1 VFDTSTF
8 AAAVLELP
16 ILFGLAWLLRR
27 ASLPER
33 KKRAPILTAGMK
45 REAPATAPAT
55 TRRRSRLAGGR
66 YVGNETSRGVAAVEA
81 FLGGV
86 AVVDDDDDTAAS

>member
-16 ILFGLAWLLRR
+16 ILFGLSWSLRH

-45 REAPATAPAT
+45 REAPAT

-66 YVGNETSRGVAAVEA
+66 YVGNETSRGVAVVEA
-81 FLGGV
+81 FLADV
-86 AVVDDDDDTAAS
+86 AVVVDDDDTAAS